1 MSVGNLKTEG
11 GKGTNWPWQYKMLK
25 GIGSSNQAFMA
36 RIITA
41 LTPNVAIKSITIL
54 NSGAS
59 TGTIAIN
66 GGAAV
71 DLEAGE
77 TVTFNAGGN
86 GNTFPAG
93 HFTLTPVSST
103 FVITYVH

>member
-36 RIITA
+36 RTGTA
-41 LTPNVAIKSITIL
+41 LNPNVAIKSITIF

-59 TGTIAIN
+59 TGTIVIN
-66 GGAAV
+66 GGTAV
-71 DLEAGE
+71 NLEAGE

-86 GNTFPAG
+86 GNTFPAEY
-93 HFTLTPVSST
+93 FILDPVSST
-103 FVITYVH
+103 FVVTYVH

>member
-1 MSVGNLKTEG
+1 MSIGNLKTEG

-25 GIGSSNQAFMA
+25 GIGSSNQAFMD
-36 RIITA
+36 RIGTV

-54 NSGAS
+54 NSGSS
-59 TGTIAIN
+59 TGTISIN
-66 GGAAV
+66 GGTAV

-77 TVTFNAGGN
+77 TVTFDAGGN

-93 HFTLTPVSST
+93 YFRL
-103 FVITYVH
+103 FF

>member
-36 RIITA
+36 RTGTP
-41 LTPNVAIKSITIL
+41 LNPNVAIKSITIF

-66 GGAAV
+66 GGTAV
-71 DLEAGE
+71 NLEAGE

-86 GNTFPAG
+86 GNTFPAEY
-93 HFTLTPVSST
+93 FILDPVSST
-103 FVITYVH
+103 FVVTYVH